1 MSLNRQGGKQPQKQL
16 KQQLKQKRMQQ
27 RLQQR
32 LKSILT
38 AAFGSAI
45 ATLGSTLGTTSPA
58 TAQTMGFSDTRGH
71 WIQQCVANLAE
82 LNIASAFPSGLYEPN
97 RPLTRSLY
105 ADMLVRAF
113 PNLPAVQ
120 GAPMFRDV
128 NAGTLFQDS
137 ITQAYQQ
144 GFFTGVST
152 AAFRPN
158 EAITRQD
165 LLVAIAN
172 GLKTQ
177 PSLSVGETLE
187 STYDDAAAI
196 ANYAQPAIAAATEQ
210 GFVVNYPNVRE
221 LRPAAPATR
230 AEGAAV
236 ICQARL
242 AALQETGVPPQYIAE
257 LPTIPELVT
266 ETQVNEAGNVLA
278 ELSYLKENY
287 VYDSLR
293 LKVTRENELILDQT
307 IPREGGFTRALGL
320 RVLDLDGDGESEIL
334 VDFFAGRERCCSFSL
349 IYSYLP
355 RRNGYG
361 ITEQR
366 WEYADY
372 VLTDLDQDGVP
383 EFKSEDTRFSF
394 RFDEQSLAMS
404 LPVQIW
410 QYRQGQFFDATGL
423 YPQFIEQSADRLWG
437 AYLQRLQTR
446 QNVKGVLAAYVATKY
461 VLGEGEDGFSRVE
474 FQYTGADRSR
484 YLRELREFLRGTGYT
499 TY

>member
-1 MSLNRQGGKQPQKQL
+1 MSLSRQGCQQPKKQL
-16 KQQLKQKRMQQ
+16 KKQSGKQLQKYVKQKFKT
-27 RLQQR
+27 L
-32 LKSILT
+32 LT
-38 AAFGSAI
+38 ASFGRVVLGSAI
-45 ATLGSTLGTTSPA
+45 ATLGSGLGITPVA

-71 WIQQCVANLAE
+71 WIQQCVANLAD

-113 PNLPAVQ
+113 PNLPAIQ

-152 AAFRPN
+152 QAFRPN
-158 EAITRQD
+158 AAITRQD
-165 LLVAIAN
+165 LLVALAN

-177 PSLSVGETLE
+177 PSLPVGETLM
-187 STYDDAAAI
+187 STYDDAATI

-221 LRPAAPATR
+221 LQPSAPATR

-266 ETQVNEAGNVLA
+266 ETQVNEAGSVLA

-287 VYDSLR
+287 VYDS
-293 LKVTRENELILDQT
+293 
-307 IPREGGFTRALGL
+307 
-320 RVLDLDGDGESEIL
+320 
-334 VDFFAGRERCCSFSL
+334 
-349 IYSYLP
+349 
-355 RRNGYG
+355 
-361 ITEQR
+361 
-366 WEYADY
+366 
-372 VLTDLDQDGVP
+372 
-383 EFKSEDTRFSF
+383 
-394 RFDEQSLAMS
+394 
-404 LPVQIW
+404 
-410 QYRQGQFFDATGL
+410 
-423 YPQFIEQSADRLWG
+423 
-437 AYLQRLQTR
+437 
-446 QNVKGVLAAYVATKY
+446 
-461 VLGEGEDGFSRVE
+461 
-474 FQYTGADRSR
+474 
-484 YLRELREFLRGTGYT
+484 
-499 TY
+499 